1 MAGLLILAVFL
12 ASSLMSLRTSLFGNL
27 QMSDAA
33 KASSRL
39 LGERIRTVIGVTSTN
54 VDGACGLTIEIENTG
69 ATAVHSFPEMDVIFQ
84 YPLGINQAAAMVY
97 TSSAPILGQWT
108 AASISGGYEPTTWNP
123 GERLTI
129 QTQVPLLEPG
139 DGVVTI
145 GTPNG
150 VVIEIPFTGLI
161 PC

>member
-1 MAGLLILAVFL
+1 
-12 ASSLMSLRTSLFGNL
+12 
-27 QMSDAA
+27 
-33 KASSRL
+33 
-39 LGERIRTVIGVTSTN
+39 
-54 VDGACGLTIEIENTG
+54 
-69 ATAVHSFPEMDVIFQ
+69 
-84 YPLGINQAAAMVY
+84 MVY